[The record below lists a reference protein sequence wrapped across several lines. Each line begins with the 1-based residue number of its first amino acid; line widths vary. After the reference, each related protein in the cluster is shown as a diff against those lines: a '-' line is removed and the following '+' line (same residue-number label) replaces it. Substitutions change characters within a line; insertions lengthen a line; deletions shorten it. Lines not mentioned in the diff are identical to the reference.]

1 MQAIFF
7 SQIPPQNPPLSTQ
20 KISEL
25 MQSNAIVVNSIFRWT
40 TFTIFILVLVW
51 IVTIIFPKVTI
62 RQPVL
67 AKYLKRRKAKEFCW
81 CLFGSL
87 FIFEIINFFAISY
100 SVPRVSDI
108 IAYPATLSAIFLTF
122 YATWQYRKDDIYE
135 MNKPTRKLALDCI
148 YEHMSIFFTAYVVM
162 IVIWSYSII
171 IVTPTI

>member
-1 MQAIFF
+1 MTRNDIDKIFELCLLLVTVIGAAELSYASYFF

-62 RQPVL
+62 RQPIL

-100 SVPRVSDI
+100 SVQRVSDI
-108 IAYPATLSAIFLTF
+108 IAYPATFSAIFLTF
-122 YATWQYRKDDIYE
+122 YATWQYRKRRHIRNE
-135 MNKPTRKLALDCI
+135 
-148 YEHMSIFFTAYVVM
+148 
-162 IVIWSYSII
+162 
-171 IVTPTI
+171 